1 MANNNNNNN
10 NNNIT
15 FILTKRFYKVIFTPH
30 NEKFTDIVEPIQ
42 YDAALAITDGMKGT
56 SEEKLWMRRLCL
68 FHKIYN
74 LKITKIPSNLIPS
87 VNCFLF
93 FY

>member
-1 MANNNNNNN
+1 MSYR
-10 NNNIT
+10 
-15 FILTKRFYKVIFTPH
+15 LFTPH